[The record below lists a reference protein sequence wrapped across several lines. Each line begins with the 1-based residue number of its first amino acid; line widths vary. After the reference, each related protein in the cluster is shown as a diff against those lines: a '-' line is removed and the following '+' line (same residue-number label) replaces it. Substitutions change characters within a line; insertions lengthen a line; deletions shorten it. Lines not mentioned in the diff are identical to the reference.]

1 MDKAFHSG
9 SGTDEWPPFAGSILS
24 MDRLE
29 GPIGEETS
37 ASPSLPNGVPVGKVP
52 PPQAACYLKENSC
65 LNFFYCSYAD
75 FSIFPPA
82 ESVFG
87 FFLATSH

>member
-52 PPQAACYLKENSC
+52 PPAGCMLFEGE
-65 LNFFYCSYAD
+65 FM
-75 FSIFPPA
+75 P
-82 ESVFG
+82 
-87 FFLATSH
+87 